1 MTLNHLRTSAYPLQM
16 SGIFR
21 SLALG
26 LALIAATSAL
36 LLFSDLRS
44 RVKPAGTEPPVSST
58 RKMRIAVLQHASI
71 KNLDD
76 GRDGALA
83 GLAEQGWKEGENL
96 EIQRYNAEGDMAVA
110 QTIAKAMV
118 GGRYDLMLT
127 ITTTSLQAVANANK
141 ETKLPHV
148 FGLVTD
154 PYAAGV
160 GINRDNHL
168 DHPAHLAGYGTMQPV
183 ELASKP
189 PAG

>member
-44 RVKPAGTEPPVSST
+44 RVKPVGAEPASAPA
-58 RKMRIAVLQHASI
+58 RKMRVAILQHTSI

-76 GRDGALA
+76 GRDGAIA
-83 GLAEQGWKEGENL
+83 GMAEQGWREGENL
-96 EIQRYNAEGDMAVA
+96 ELQRYNAEGDMAVA

-118 GGRYDLMLT
+118 GGQYDLMLT
-127 ITTTSLQAVANANK
+127 ITTTSLQAVAN
-141 ETKLPHV
+141 
-148 FGLVTD
+148 
-154 PYAAGV
+154 
-160 GINRDNHL
+160 
-168 DHPAHLAGYGTMQPV
+168 
-183 ELASKP
+183 
-189 PAG
+189 